1 MNSDEAM
8 RRAIDLAREK
18 MIAGEG
24 RPFGCVI
31 LKDGEVIGE
40 GWNCMDH
47 DHDPTAHGEVVAIR
61 DACKRL
67 ETLDLTGAELYTS
80 CEPCP
85 MCTSVIYLAGI
96 SKLYYAAS
104 ADDTELFG
112 NDPRRMRREVGK
124 PIGES
129 QLANEQLMAIEG
141 RALLLEW
148 AESLN
153 S

>member
-1 MNSDEAM
+1 MDSDEAM
-8 RRAIDLAREK
+8 GRAIDLAREK
-18 MIAGEG
+18 MLAGEG

-31 LKDGEVIGE
+31 LKD
-40 GWNCMDH
+40 
-47 DHDPTAHGEVVAIR
+47 GEVVAIR

-67 ETLDLTGAELYTS
+67 ETLDLSGAELYTS

-85 MCTSVIYLAGI
+85 MCTSVIYLASI

-124 PIGES
+124 PIGER

-153 S
+153 G

>member
-18 MIAGEG
+18 MLSGEG

-31 LKDGEVIGE
+31 LRDGEVIGE
-40 GWNCMDH
+40 GWNSMDR

-61 DACKRL
+61 DACRRL
-67 ETLDLTGAELYTS
+67 ETLDLSGAELYTS

-85 MCTSVIYLAGI
+85 MCTSVMYLAGI
-96 SKLYYAAS
+96 SKLYYAA
-104 ADDTELFG
+104 AAEDTSLFG
-112 NDPRRMRREVGK
+112 GNPGALRREVGK
-124 PIGES
+124 PMAERA
-129 QLANEQLMAIEG
+129 LANEQLMAEEG

-148 AESLN
+148 AGMQGG
-153 S
+153 